1 MGGGAVESPFRPA
14 DLTPDLRL
22 IETLGWDGQRFVRL
36 ERHLDRLA
44 RSAARLGF
52 AHDPKAIVETLATI
66 TGPAPLRVRLTLA
79 QDGRAEV
86 THGPLAP
93 NPALWR
99 VALAETRL
107 EAGDPWLCIKTTRRQ
122 LYDRDRAALPAG
134 THEYLYA
141 NQQGEL
147 CEGTITTLFFDIGS
161 GLCTPPLRCGLLPG
175 CLRAELLETG
185 AAREAVLTLAD
196 LPRAKLW
203 MGNSLRGLI
212 PARL

>member
-1 MGGGAVESPFRPA
+1 MESPFRPS

-22 IETLGWDGQRFVRL
+22 IETLGWDGQRLVRL

-52 AHDPKAIVETLATI
+52 AHDPTAIVETLATI

-86 THGPLAP
+86 AHGPLAP

-134 THEYLYA
+134 THEYIYA
-141 NQQGEL
+141 NQRGEL
-147 CEGTITTLFFDIGS
+147 CEGTITSLFFDLGS

-175 CLRAELLETG
+175 CLRAEMLETG
-185 AAREAVLTLAD
+185 AAREENLTLHD
-196 LPRAKLW
+196 LPRARLW

>member
-1 MGGGAVESPFRPA
+1 MGGGAVESPFRPS

-22 IETLGWDGQRFVRL
+22 IETLGWDGQRLLRL

-52 AHDPKAIVETLATI
+52 VHDPDAVTEALSAI
-66 TGPAPLRVRLTLA
+66 TGPSPLRVRLTLA
-79 QDGRAEV
+79 QDGRTEV
-86 THGPLAP
+86 THAPLAP
-93 NPALWR
+93 NPALWH
-99 VALAETRL
+99 VALAETQL
-107 EAGDPWLCIKTTRRQ
+107 DASDPWLGLKTTRRQ
-122 LYDRDRAALPAG
+122 LYDRDRAALPSG
-134 THEYLYA
+134 TDEYIYA
-141 NQQGEL
+141 NQYGEL
-147 CEGTITTLFFDIGS
+147 CEGTITTLFFDLGS

-185 AAREAVLTLAD
+185 AAREAALKLVD
-196 LPRAKLW
+196 LPRARLW